1 MKTLYRISTV
11 LLILGL
17 LALPML
23 TSGCQATPA
32 PPLKVVTTTSLL
44 GAIVEEVGGE
54 HVSVTVVVPPASCP
68 GHFDAK
74 PGDIQA
80 LAEAALFLKH
90 GWEGFA
96 DGLIEAAENPD
107 LEVVTVQV
115 EGNWMAPP
123 VQAQAVNEVVA
134 VLSQVDSAHQ
144 SDYQDNG
151 EAYRALIEETEQR
164 LEERLSA
171 ATVSQV
177 PVLCAQYQAGFVNWA
192 GFNVVATYGRLEELT
207 PQQIEELV
215 DQAREAGVVLV
226 IDNLQSGPE
235 TGVGMAQE
243 IGAAHVTLSNFP
255 GGFEG
260 TETWETAVEKNVDL
274 LLEALE
280 G

>member
-1 MKTLYRISTV
+1 MKILHRISAV
-11 LLILGL
+11 LLILSL
-17 LALPML
+17 VALPVL
-23 TSGCQATPA
+23 VSGCRATSA
-32 PPLKVVTTTSLL
+32 QPLKVVTTTSLL
-44 GAIVEEVGGE
+44 GSIAERVGGE

-123 VQAQAVNEVVA
+123 VQAQAVDEVLA
-134 VLSQVDSAHQ
+134 VLSEADPDHKA
-144 SDYQDNG
+144 DYESNA
-151 EAYRALIEETEQR
+151 ETYKAVIEETGQR
-164 LEERLSA
+164 LKAELSA
-171 ATVSQV
+171 ANVDQV
-177 PVLCAQYQAGFVNWA
+177 PVLCAQYQAGFVKWA

-207 PQQIEELV
+207 PQQIGELV

-260 TETWETAVEKNVDL
+260 TETWEKAIEKNVDL
-274 LLEALE
+274 LLEAL
-280 G
+280 GK